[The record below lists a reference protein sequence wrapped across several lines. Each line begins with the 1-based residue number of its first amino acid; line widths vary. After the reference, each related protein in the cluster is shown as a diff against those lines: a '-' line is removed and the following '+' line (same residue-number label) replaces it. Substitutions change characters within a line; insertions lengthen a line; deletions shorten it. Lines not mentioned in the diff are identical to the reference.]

1 MADQHTRSDA
11 IRVKGHSGV
20 SETIMPALK
29 NVKWERFC
37 QAIVNG
43 VAKQGQKLTQGRA
56 YITAG
61 YNAKDVGKDGGSAE
75 TCASRLLKRAQ
86 VENRIAELLYEAQQQ
101 ATKKRAFDIETISE
115 RMALASR
122 IAEEDR
128 NPSALYGAEKAIAE
142 VRGIIVK
149 NVNLNTNAI
158 DFAQAQSMQD
168 IGRKLLQS
176 VGFREPDDTSIK
188 EAIAAN
194 DDFIKE
200 LERIR
205 DAAQRLT
212 LERDED

>member
-1 MADQHTRSDA
+1 
-11 IRVKGHSGV
+11 
-20 SETIMPALK
+20 MPALK

-43 VAKQGQKLTQGRA
+43 VAKQGQKFTQGRA

-101 ATKKRAFDIETISE
+101 ATKKRAYDSETISE

-142 VRGIIVK
+142 VRGIVVK
-149 NVNLNTNAI
+149 NVNLNANAI
-158 DFAQAQSMQD
+158 DFAQAQSFQD

-176 VGFREPDDTSIK
+176 VGFREPDDVSIQA
-188 EAIAAN
+188 AIELN
-194 DDFIKE
+194 DTFIDG
-200 LERIR
+200 LQRIYQQ
-205 DAAQRLT
+205 AQGLT
-212 LERDED
+212 LDQDEE

>member
-1 MADQHTRSDA
+1 
-11 IRVKGHSGV
+11 
-20 SETIMPALK
+20 MPALK

-43 VAKQGQKLTQGRA
+43 VAKQGQKFSQGRA
-56 YITAG
+56 YISAG
-61 YNAKDVGKDGGSAE
+61 YNAKDVGQPGGSAE
-75 TCASRLLKRAQ
+75 VCASKLLNRAKI
-86 VENRIAELLYEAQQQ
+86 ENRIAELLHEAQNKV
-101 ATKKRAFDIETISE
+101 TTKRAYDIETISE

-149 NVNLNTNAI
+149 NGNPNPNNI
-158 DFAQAQSMQD
+158 DFTTANSMQE

-176 VGFREPDDTSIK
+176 IGFREPDDVSIK
-188 EAIAAN
+188 EAMALN
-194 DDFIKE
+194 DVFIQG

-205 DAAQRLT
+205 AKADSTLLLEQEDADDRW
-212 LERDED
+212 

>member
-1 MADQHTRSDA
+1 
-11 IRVKGHSGV
+11 
-20 SETIMPALK
+20 MPALK

-37 QAIVNG
+37 QNIVHG
-43 VAKQGQKLTQGRA
+43 VAKHGQKFTQGRA

-86 VENRIAELLYEAQQQ
+86 VENRIAELLHEAQNKV
-101 ATKKRAFDIETISE
+101 TTKRAYDIETISE

-142 VRGIIVK
+142 VRGITVK

-168 IGRKLLQS
+168 IGRKLLQC
-176 VGFREPDDTSIK
+176 VGFREPDDASIQ
-188 EAIAAN
+188 EAIEAN
-194 DDFIKE
+194 NVFVAE
-200 LERIR
+200 LKRIR
-205 DAAQRLT
+205 DAAQGLMI
-212 LERDED
+212 EHDD

>member
-1 MADQHTRSDA
+1 
-11 IRVKGHSGV
+11 
-20 SETIMPALK
+20 MPALK

-43 VAKQGQKLTQGRA
+43 VAKQGEKFSQGRA
-56 YITAG
+56 YISAG
-61 YNAKDVGKDGGSAE
+61 YNAKDAGQPGGSAE
-75 TCASRLLKRAQ
+75 VCAAKLLNRAKI
-86 VENRIAELLYEAQQQ
+86 ENRIAELLHEAQNKV
-101 ATKKRAFDIETISE
+101 TTKRAYDIETISE

-149 NVNLNTNAI
+149 NGNPNPNNI
-158 DFAQAQSMQD
+158 DFATANSMQE

-176 VGFREPDDTSIK
+176 VGFREPDDVSIK
-188 EAIAAN
+188 EAIEAN
-194 DDFIKE
+194 DEFIKE

-205 DAAQRLT
+205 NAAQGLA
-212 LERDED
+212 LEQHD

>member
-1 MADQHTRSDA
+1 
-11 IRVKGHSGV
+11 
-20 SETIMPALK
+20 MPALK

-37 QAIVNG
+37 QAVVNG
-43 VAKQGQKLTQGRA
+43 VAKQGQKFTQGRA

-101 ATKKRAFDIETISE
+101 ATKKRAYDIETISE

-142 VRGIIVK
+142 VRGIVVK
-149 NVNLNTNAI
+149 NVNLNANAI
-158 DFAQAQSMQD
+158 DFAQAKSMQD

-176 VGFREPDDTSIK
+176 VGFREPDDVSIQA
-188 EAIAAN
+188 AIELN
-194 DDFIKE
+194 DTFIDGLQQIHK
-200 LERIR
+200 
-205 DAAQRLT
+205 DAQALT
-212 LERDED
+212 VDQG

>member
-1 MADQHTRSDA
+1 
-11 IRVKGHSGV
+11 
-20 SETIMPALK
+20 MPALK

-43 VAKQGQKLTQGRA
+43 VAKQGQKFTQGRA

-86 VENRIAELLYEAQQQ
+86 VENRIAELLYDAQQR
-101 ATKKRAFDIETISE
+101 ATKNRAYDIETISE

-176 VGFREPDDTSIK
+176 IGFASPDDASIQ
-188 EAIAAN
+188 EAVELN
-194 DDFIKE
+194 DTFVDGLQAIHQ
-200 LERIR
+200 R
-205 DAAQRLT
+205 AQGLT
-212 LERDED
+212 LEQADD

>member
-1 MADQHTRSDA
+1 
-11 IRVKGHSGV
+11 
-20 SETIMPALK
+20 MPALK

-43 VAKQGQKLTQGRA
+43 VAKQGQKFTQGRA

-86 VENRIAELLYEAQQQ
+86 VENPIAELLYEAQQQ
-101 ATKKRAFDIETISE
+101 ATKKRAYDIETISE

-176 VGFREPDDTSIK
+176 IGFKEPDDASIQ
-188 EAIAAN
+188 AAVELN
-194 DDFIKE
+194 DTFIDG
-200 LERIR
+200 LQRIYQR
-205 DAAQRLT
+205 AQELT
-212 LERDED
+212 LEQDDGLAD

>member
-1 MADQHTRSDA
+1 
-11 IRVKGHSGV
+11 
-20 SETIMPALK
+20 MPPLD
-29 NVKWERFC
+29 NIKWERFC
-37 QAIVNG
+37 QNIVHG
-43 VAKQGQKLTQGRA
+43 VAKHGQKFTQGRA

-86 VENRIAELLYEAQQQ
+86 VEDRIAELLYEAQQK
-101 ATKKRAFDIETISE
+101 ATKKRAYDIETISE

-142 VRGIIVK
+142 VRGVIVK
-149 NVNLNTNAI
+149 NGNPNPNNI
-158 DFAQAQSMQD
+158 DFNTAISMQD

-176 VGFREPDDTSIK
+176 IGFREPDDVSIQ
-188 EAIAAN
+188 EAIEAN
-194 DDFIKE
+194 NQFITV

-205 DAAQRLT
+205 DTAQGLT
-212 LERDED
+212 IEQD

>member
-1 MADQHTRSDA
+1 
-11 IRVKGHSGV
+11 
-20 SETIMPALK
+20 MPALK

-43 VAKQGQKLTQGRA
+43 VAKQGQKFTQGRA

-101 ATKKRAFDIETISE
+101 ATKKRAYDIETISE

-176 VGFREPDDTSIK
+176 IGFNEPDAVSIQAAVELNDT
-188 EAIAAN
+188 
-194 DDFIKE
+194 FIDG
-200 LERIR
+200 LQRIYQR
-205 DAAQRLT
+205 AQELT
-212 LERDED
+212 LEQDDGLAD

>member
-1 MADQHTRSDA
+1 
-11 IRVKGHSGV
+11 
-20 SETIMPALK
+20 MPGLK

-43 VAKQGQKLTQGRA
+43 VAKQGQKFTQGRA

-101 ATKKRAFDIETISE
+101 ATKKRAYDIETISE

-128 NPSALYGAEKAIAE
+128 NPSALYGAEKAIAD
-142 VRGIIVK
+142 VGGIIVK
-149 NVNLNTNAI
+149 NGDLNSNGI
-158 DFAQAQSMQD
+158 DFKAGKSMQE
-168 IGRKLLQS
+168 IGRMLLQS
-176 VGFREPDDTSIK
+176 VGYREPDDASIR
-188 EAIAAN
+188 EAIEAN
-194 DDFIKE
+194 DVFIDT
-200 LERIR
+200 LQAIHQR
-205 DAAQRLT
+205 AQALT
-212 LERDED
+212 LEQDDD